1 MLAGGRSRTDL
12 VGGPRIGFGPGI
24 TSGLGCVLAPVRHD
38 FVQSIGQPLADAA
51 TAHIDG
57 SFADQAA
64 SGRRLL
70 EEDGVPV
77 AEIVVRHEA
86 DLLFRGQSHVFRVP
100 VTAPG
105 FDPWPTTTPFDL
117 LRHVQFPGAHSKIH
131 RWNLSTSA
139 GFKGVE
145 MLGGRR
151 KIRLGVRKSGSLT
164 VAQAAVDDAADAR
177 GVANE
182 TRRRARSVPHRLAP
196 AR

>member
-1 MLAGGRSRTDL
+1 
-12 VGGPRIGFGPGI
+12 V
-24 TSGLGCVLAPVRHD
+24 
-38 FVQSIGQPLADAA
+38 PL
-51 TAHIDG
+51 
-57 SFADQAA
+57 
-64 SGRRLL
+64 
-70 EEDGVPV
+70 

-105 FDPWPTTTPFDL
+105 FDPWPTTTPLTSFGTCSSL
-117 LRHVQFPGAHSKIH
+117 GRTQRFIAGTYRHQLASKAS
-131 RWNLSTSA
+131 RCW
-139 GFKGVE
+139 E
-145 MLGGRR
+145 GRR